1 MHSCC
6 MFLVVYTCSGV
17 QSMCSLF
24 MVSAAFSF
32 SVNMGMLIF
41 VVGLMV
47 ITLISELLIEREGR
61 GGEGGGG
68 RKRGR
73 ERGREGGGGGEGG
86 GEGDGEG
93 GSFAIGQGDLQTVN
107 SICHLSC
114 DLTSVA
120 RQPLSPDSDL

>member
-24 MVSAAFSF
+24 MVSAALSF

-61 GGEGGGG
+61 GGEGRGG

-73 ERGREGGGGGEGG
+73 EGGRKGEEVGRREGWNKLHIANNHHTKQADETL
-86 GEGDGEG
+86 ECV
-93 GSFAIGQGDLQTVN
+93 S
-107 SICHLSC
+107 
-114 DLTSVA
+114 
-120 RQPLSPDSDL
+120 

>member
-73 ERGREGGGGGEGG
+73 EGGGGREGER
-86 GEGDGEG
+86 DGEG